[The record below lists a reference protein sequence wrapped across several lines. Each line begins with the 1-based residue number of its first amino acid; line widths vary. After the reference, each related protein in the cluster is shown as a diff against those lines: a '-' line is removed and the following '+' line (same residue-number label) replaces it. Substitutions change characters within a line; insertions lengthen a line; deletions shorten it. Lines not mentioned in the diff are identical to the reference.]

1 MPHMPL
7 NCLLP
12 SDLLPSDLRAITQL
26 ATQATRGVTCQ
37 IRHWL
42 TPS

>member
-7 NCLLP
+7 NC
-12 SDLLPSDLRAITQL
+12 LLPSDLRAITQL